1 MRAIG
6 IESLD
11 VIVIPAKAGTQRLL
25 LALTDSQSTQALG
38 SRLRGNDDLKNNFRK
53 VIAPKGT

>member
-6 IESLD
+6 IVQPCCD
-11 VIVIPAKAGTQRLL
+11 GH
-25 LALTDSQSTQALG
+25 
-38 SRLRGNDDLKNNFRK
+38 SREGGNDDLKNNLRK